1 MDRQRPAG
9 LSRNRFCKYMKLN
22 RSSLYYT
29 PKGESEENLEMMR
42 IIDEYHTE
50 HPTAGVVHLR
60 DMLRLRGYSVNEK
73 RVRRLMRKMD
83 ILVIYPQR
91 SLSKGTVVSYVH
103 PYLL

>member
-1 MDRQRPAG
+1 
-9 LSRNRFCKYMKLN
+9 MKLN

-103 PYLL
+103 PYLLSPSLTPVGL